1 MRFLISNIWKMLYEI
16 LYMIYDIW
24 NISYFIVHISLYIY
38 IWHLILD
45 TWCVMHDIW
54 HVACDTWHAKV
65 WRVACDVW
73 PDSVFAFVYF
83 EQPMAQRTLLKE
95 AQTPFKT
102 KKQLLHACCQMSF
115 LLPTIFDWFYRL
127 RSTDIETPLVLPGFV
142 LDLVL
147 KRHKDLKSGTEFTDA
162 LPLWVAARGCLWAC
176 KQILLLPVSLGFP
189 NLTTKQR
196 IWWILEPSIDIGT
209 QPGNCLLQHL
219 G

>member
-1 MRFLISNIWKMLYEI
+1 MIY
-16 LYMIYDIW
+16 IYDIW
-24 NISYFIVHISLYIY
+24 DISYFIVHISLYI
-38 IWHLILD
+38 WHLIFD
-45 TWCVMHDIW
+45 TWCIMHDIW
-54 HVACDTWHAKV
+54 HVAGDTWHATV

-73 PDSVFAFVYF
+73 PDSVFASVYF

-115 LLPTIFDWFYRL
+115 LLPTIFDCFYRL
-127 RSTDIETPLVLPGFV
+127 WSTDIETPLVLPGFV

-176 KQILLLPVSLGFP
+176 KHILLLPVSLGFP
-189 NLTTKQR
+189 YWIFRTNKSMSCVLGLVLSLPLTTKQR
-196 IWWILEPSIDIGT
+196 IWWILGPSIR
-209 QPGNCLLQHL
+209 H
-219 G
+219 